1 MFSGSLNKL
10 VFLNDLMTL
19 WALDKGI
26 PYVLNYPHEILTF
39 PPMIEELEWS
49 APSMMFEEVD

>member
-1 MFSGSLNKL
+1 
-10 VFLNDLMTL
+10 MTL